1 MHKVL
6 PTLQH
11 LSEDNNGAVQ
21 AAAIEGLVQM
31 LPLHG
36 SNPELAARLF
46 SHLDELVTSNQP
58 QASCLKDLNQYFC
71 SVDHEA

>member
-1 MHKVL
+1 MRKVL

-11 LSEDNNGAVQ
+11 LSEDSDSTVQ
-21 AAAIEGLVQM
+21 TAAIEGLVQM

-46 SHLDELVTSNQP
+46 NHLDELVTSNQP
-58 QASCLKDLNQYFC
+58 QVC
-71 SVDHEA
+71 SFVTP